1 MNSSRIKWSVGSL
14 ALLLPG
20 LVGLGGDFL
29 ERLPAI
35 NSRNSASVVLLI
47 FGISVLS
54 AVVVPAVFIM
64 AAPATLTRR
73 LAFMG
78 AVWFL
83 LFLEVWAAFVY
94 SLRGVH

>member
-1 MNSSRIKWSVGSL
+1 MYSSRMKWSVGSL
-14 ALLLPG
+14 VFLLPG
-20 LVGLGGDFL
+20 LVGLVGDYL

-35 NSRNSASVVLLI
+35 NSRESASVVL
-47 FGISVLS
+47 FVFSISVLS

-73 LAFMG
+73 LAFTG
-78 AVWFL
+78 AVWCL
-83 LFLEVWAAFVY
+83 LFLEIWVIYVC